1 MSLHAIAIS
10 HMIYCLSQQ
19 TREMI
24 YKCLNRFFYD
34 ATSLLPQHIVAC
46 VIQCVLKGVD
56 IYKE

>member
-1 MSLHAIAIS
+1 MFFY
-10 HMIYCLSQQ
+10 IYKFYKYSRSSQQ
-19 TREMI
+19 TSEMI

-56 IYKE
+56 IYKQ